1 MEEDQVVPDSDQT
14 AATPGLGLAKGIVAI
29 LLGMEG
35 SGIVFAIAFAV
46 FFLATDDRWGELTN
60 PTPDPYSAVAL
71 MVMAI
76 LPPII
81 FGFFLWR
88 GIVAI
93 RKRRVKIVTYVS
105 FGLWV
110 VSLVCLPLIVVTL
123 ILHIFL
129 GPAWLLSWWGLWV
142 LVAAYG
148 ATIGM
153 GVYLDRRKMRSKA
166 SP

>member
-1 MEEDQVVPDSDQT
+1 MQESEQIV
-14 AATPGLGLAKGIVAI
+14 ATPRLGIAKGIVAI

-71 MVMAI
+71 MVMAV

-93 RKRRVKIVTYVS
+93 RKRRVKRVTYVN

-110 VSLVCLPLIVVTL
+110 VSLVSLPLTVVTL
-123 ILHIFL
+123 ILYIFL

-142 LVAAYG
+142 IVAAYG
-148 ATIGM
+148 AAIGI
-153 GVYLDRRKMRSKA
+153 GAYLDTRKMRSKA